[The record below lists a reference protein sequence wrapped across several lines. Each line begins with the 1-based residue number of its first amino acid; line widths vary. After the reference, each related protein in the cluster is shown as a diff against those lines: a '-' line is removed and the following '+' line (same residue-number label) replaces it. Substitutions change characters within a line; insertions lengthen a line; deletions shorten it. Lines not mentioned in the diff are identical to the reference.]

1 MTGLGIVKYL
11 TPDEILE
18 ALNCNDSN
26 LSSLPEEDDDYQM
39 DGNLSDY
46 NDDYDE
52 RDQTDEKIS
61 FSTENFREIVSN
73 LFMKM

>member
-1 MTGLGIVKYL
+1 MKVKYL
-11 TPDEILE
+11 TTDEILE
-18 ALNCNDSN
+18 ALNCNDFD
-26 LSSLPEEDDDYQM
+26 LSSLSDEDYNYQM
-39 DGNLSDY
+39 DDNLSDC

-61 FSTENFREIVSN
+61 ASKENFREIVSK